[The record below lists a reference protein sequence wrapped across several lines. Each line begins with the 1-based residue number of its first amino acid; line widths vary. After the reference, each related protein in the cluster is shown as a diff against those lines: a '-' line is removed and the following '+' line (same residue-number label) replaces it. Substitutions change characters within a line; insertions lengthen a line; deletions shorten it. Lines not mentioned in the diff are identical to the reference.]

1 MVEGIASRDETAP
14 SSLASKADMRP
25 WVTRIGRFRIRFKG
39 FGSTSPAEVEGQS
52 SWQRRV
58 ANGLEQRLVRIK
70 LLEQESRPRTRAAAI
85 NPQLPLSALRDV
97 LQAAATTDVL
107 QVRMAALP
115 SATSQRL
122 R

>member
-1 MVEGIASRDETAP
+1 MH
-14 SSLASKADMRP
+14 
-25 WVTRIGRFRIRFKG
+25 
-39 FGSTSPAEVEGQS
+39 TSPAEEEGQS

-70 LLEQESRPRTRAAAI
+70 LLEQESRPRTRSAAI